1 MGSVSFTHPKWGAI
15 KVTYTAR
22 AKRITMRGRPDA
34 IHMTVPAIAS
44 NRDIEKALEQ
54 FGEKLLQQREKNPCR
69 TIDTDFS
76 IASDNIRFKVEERGE
91 KGFTMRYHEGGY
103 ILSCPHGTDYHAIQE
118 WLHKVVAN
126 TIAKEA
132 KRVLPARLKELAARN
147 GFKYSK
153 CSVRNMRTRWG
164 SCNQRGD
171 ISLCAS
177 LMLLPDRL
185 VDYVLL
191 HELCHTVEMN
201 HSERF
206 WKLLDN
212 VCGCSSRD
220 LRKELKKHST
230 TI

>member
-76 IASDNIRFKVEERGE
+76 IASNIRFKVEERGE